1 MTESQGKTRRHPHS
15 SFNLDFFLS
24 PSNFFCRLLHVILG
38 KSQYF
43 GVINIL
49 IFHLFLASFFS
60 WAVKER
66 GGGFLEK
73 QKQNKKEY
81 TAATWKKVKGE
92 GEKRALYFFSRSTT
106 TTSRRKDKDGLTWA
120 HRIRHRRLLL
130 RSALQEARCLF
141 LQVGEYPLS
150 ILLFFGSSARPPL
163 RHTYALYFPRP
174 LRPTFVH

>member
-66 GGGFLEK
+66 GGDFWK
-73 QKQNKKEY
+73 NKNK
-81 TAATWKKVKGE
+81 T
-92 GEKRALYFFSRSTT
+92 KR
-106 TTSRRKDKDGLTWA
+106 
-120 HRIRHRRLLL
+120 
-130 RSALQEARCLF
+130 
-141 LQVGEYPLS
+141 S
-150 ILLFFGSSARPPL
+150 ILLLLGRKLREKGKRGRYISFHVLLPL
-163 RHTYALYFPRP
+163 LVEEKIKTG
-174 LRPTFVH
+174 